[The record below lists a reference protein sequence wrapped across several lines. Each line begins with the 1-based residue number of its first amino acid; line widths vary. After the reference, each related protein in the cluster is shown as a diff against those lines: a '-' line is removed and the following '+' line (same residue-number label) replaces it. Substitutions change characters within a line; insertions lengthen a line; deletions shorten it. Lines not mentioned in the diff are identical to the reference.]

1 MRARTIGRW
10 VARAVFV
17 AALGVGVAVPV
28 AANAGESGVGSAV
41 AAAVA
46 KPASGVPVTLDFEW
60 G

>member
-17 AALGVGVAVPV
+17 AALGVGVAIPV
-28 AANAGESGVGSAV
+28 AASAGESGVGSAV

-46 KPASGVPVTLDFEW
+46 KPAGGVSITLDHEW
-60 G
+60 Q

>member
-17 AALGVGVAVPV
+17 AALGLGVAVP
-28 AANAGESGVGSAV
+28 AAAMAGESGVGSAV

-46 KPASGVPVTLDFEW
+46 KPVVYQTFDYEW
-60 G
+60 A

>member
-17 AALGVGVAVPV
+17 AALGVGVAIPV
-28 AANAGESGVGSAV
+28 AASAGESGVGNAV

-46 KPASGVPVTLDFEW
+46 KPAGGVSITLDYEW
-60 G
+60 A